1 MPRVCTPSSVCISLR
16 EMRKANKCSIISRV
30 GNAESTIKG
39 TYEASEASRAPREG
53 AGSPRK
59 TALEGGTGSETY
71 CPGKQGTR
79 NGRAW
84 QAAYAHLVKSRAEI
98 IKQPYVVSQHPEIKP
113 DVISRGV
120 ITLRRVC

>member
-1 MPRVCTPSSVCISLR
+1 MGLI
-16 EMRKANKCSIISRV
+16 KAS
-30 GNAESTIKG
+30 G
-39 TYEASEASRAPREG
+39 ASKAPREG
-53 AGSPRK
+53 RVLPRK
-59 TALEGGTGSETY
+59 TALEGGTGSKTY

-79 NGRAW
+79 NGGAW